1 MIKEL
6 QRNAAL
12 RDPQMAAAHLA
23 GATAAALQTAAAN
36 EGGMGAMGAF
46 VGMGMAGNV
55 TGGSM
60 QNLYQ
65 MAQNQPGGGQPP
77 QGGMG
82 AQQSGQP
89 PQGSMADGWTC
100 SCGTVNQGNFCGN
113 CGSPRPQQY
122 WTCSC
127 GTVNS
132 GNFCSNCGNKRL

>member
-1 MIKEL
+1 
-6 QRNAAL
+6 
-12 RDPQMAAAHLA
+12 
-23 GATAAALQTAAAN
+23 
-36 EGGMGAMGAF
+36 
-46 VGMGMAGNV
+46 
-55 TGGSM
+55 M

-100 SCGTVNQGNFCGN
+100 SCGTVNSGNFCGN
-113 CGSPRPQQY
+113 CGSPRPQQD

-132 GNFCSNCGNKRL
+132 GHFCSNCGNKRP

>member
-1 MIKEL
+1 
-6 QRNAAL
+6 
-12 RDPQMAAAHLA
+12 
-23 GATAAALQTAAAN
+23 
-36 EGGMGAMGAF
+36 MGAF

-82 AQQSGQP
+82 TQQSAQP
-89 PQGSMADGWTC
+89 PQGGTAGGWTC
-100 SCGTVNQGNFCGN
+100 SCGTVNQGKVCGN
-113 CGSPRPQQY
+113 CGSPRPQQD

-127 GTVNS
+127 GAVNS
-132 GNFCSNCGNKRL
+132 GNFCSNCGSKRP

>member
-1 MIKEL
+1 
-6 QRNAAL
+6 
-12 RDPQMAAAHLA
+12 
-23 GATAAALQTAAAN
+23 
-36 EGGMGAMGAF
+36 MGAF

-89 PQGSMADGWTC
+89 PQGSMTDGWTLQLRNRK
-100 SCGTVNQGNFCGN
+100 SRKLLRQLWIAATAAGLDLQLRN
-113 CGSPRPQQY
+113 RQQR
-122 WTCSC
+122 
-127 GTVNS
+127 
-132 GNFCSNCGNKRL
+132 KLLQQLRQ